1 MAANV
6 ETMFSVRQ
14 VPWHGLGTIVQE
26 APTSADALRLAGLDW
41 EVVQKPAFMQVGTKM
56 VGAIE
61 VPSYL
66 EIPNCKVNV
75 RSTDNAVLGTVTD
88 RYKIVQNQEA
98 FEFTDALVG
107 ETEDGVVKYETAGSL
122 CGGKKVWLLAKMP
135 TTKVL
140 DDEVDPYMFFSN
152 SHDGKG
158 AINVGMTPIR
168 IVCNNTLNMAL
179 NTAKR
184 QWSTKHV
191 GDMQSKLE
199 EAKMCLQMGH
209 KYMQSLADEADRL
222 ANTKLYK
229 EQLDEILDE
238 LFPIDE
244 NDSDRKKNSMKS
256 EKDNFYVAYFM
267 PDIAKFRET
276 AWGAVNAMSD
286 VITHQAP
293 KRNTASFNENRWGRI
308 MDGHAIFDKFVE
320 LVNAKIAV

>member
-14 VPWHGLGTIVQE
+14 VPWHGLGTIIQE

-41 EVVQKPAFMQVGTKM
+41 EVEQKPAFMKIGTKV
-56 VGAIE
+56 VGGIE
-61 VPSYL
+61 VPSYV
-66 EIPNCKVNV
+66 EVPNCKVNV

-88 RYKIVQNQEA
+88 RYKIVQNKEA

-222 ANTKLYK
+222 ANAKLYK

-238 LFPIDE
+238 LFHADE
-244 NDSDRKKNSMKS
+244 NDSDRKKNNMKA

-286 VITHQAP
+286 VITHQVP
-293 KRNTASFNENRWGRI
+293 KRRTESFNENRWGRI

-320 LVNAKIAV
+320 LVDQKIAV